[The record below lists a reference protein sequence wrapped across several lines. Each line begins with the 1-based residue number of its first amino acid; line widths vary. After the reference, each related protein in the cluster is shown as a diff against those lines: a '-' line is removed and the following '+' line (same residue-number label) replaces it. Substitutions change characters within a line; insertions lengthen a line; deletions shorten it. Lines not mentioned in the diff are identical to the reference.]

1 MVAHGQ
7 PHPAALTES
16 AREARKSFH
25 CDLCNKGYGR
35 INELE
40 AHESSYDHLH
50 KKRLKDLRHMTRDP
64 SAPSRAR
71 RQEQKANPISIKP
84 LTATTTASTKAGGF
98 KKGGFKNAFA
108 SAATTATEEEEEE
121 GVGEEAVKEGE
132 VGEGEKGGK
141 VEKEGESE
149 SEDDGLREEER
160 YDPRRPTGCW
170 KGCEGWKG

>member
-25 CDLCNKGYGR
+25 CELCNKGYGR

-84 LTATTTASTKAGGF
+84 LSTITASSASTKAGGF

-108 SAATTATEEEEEE
+108 SSAAAAATEEEEEEEEEE
-121 GVGEEAVKEGE
+121 GVGEEAVKEGK
-132 VGEGEKGGK
+132 VGEVEKGGK

-149 SEDDGLREEER
+149 SEDDGLGEEER
-160 YDPRRPTGCW
+160 GV
-170 KGCEGWKG
+170 KGGRGE

>member
-1 MVAHGQ
+1 
-7 PHPAALTES
+7 TES

-50 KKRLKDLRHMTRDP
+50 KKRLKDLRQMTRDP

-71 RQEQKANPISIKP
+71 RAEQKNNPISIKP
-84 LTATTTASTKAGGF
+84 LSATPSTKTGGF
-98 KKGGFKNAFA
+98 KKGGFKNAFGPA
-108 SAATTATEEEEEE
+108 EDDDGEEE
-121 GVGEEAVKEGE
+121 VVKE
-132 VGEGEKGGK
+132 VGGRDVRE
-141 VEKEGESE
+141 EKEDVREGNGDEESDDD
-149 SEDDGLREEER
+149 DDGLDEGER

-170 KGCEGWKG
+170 AGCEGWRGE